1 MCIGNMQRI
10 QDILQHLPRSR
21 LAPRSQPEYTFHGAQ
36 IQISRCPIK
45 AAAYLSPMQLGPD
58 LLMAFFTALP
68 QELICLMADN
78 LYSEPCILR
87 RHIISKL
94 LEQSI
99 FQPQDDVFPQS
110 DSDRQAQAIRDETIR
125 QEALAMMDLPEK
137 ELWQRIQTFSSSRT
151 QIDPRWDDAVRLA
164 EKNWLT
170 KGKPMNLYEFQDF
183 CYDHATPG
191 VPASFDIRSRSR
203 TPEEQDQRL
212 TLELFPHE
220 HLIVPPSELSL
231 SRNDRISLSRRRV
244 FGLGPPPKPYTE
256 TDEQVCHG
264 LIDLWTAE
272 ITHRLPESVKHVMLI
287 AKDDFPQSNFKVRGL
302 NDELHGL
309 CRCLT
314 EKGVEVNVLFG
325 K

>member
-1 MCIGNMQRI
+1 
-10 QDILQHLPRSR
+10 
-21 LAPRSQPEYTFHGAQ
+21 
-36 IQISRCPIK
+36 
-45 AAAYLSPMQLGPD
+45 MQLGPD

-110 DSDRQAQAIRDETIR
+110 DSDRQAQAIRDEAIR

-137 ELWQRIQTFSSSRT
+137 ELSQHIQTLSSSRT
-151 QIDPRWDDAVRLA
+151 QIDPRWDEAVRLA

-170 KGKPMNLYEFQDF
+170 KGKPVGLYEFKDF
-183 CYDHATPG
+183 CYDHTRLE
-191 VPASFDIRSRSR
+191 VPSGFDVRSSLR
-203 TPEEQDQRL
+203 TPEEQDQHL

-220 HLIVPPSELSL
+220 DLIVPPSEISIPLSYC
-231 SRNDRISLSRRRV
+231 ISLARRRV

-256 TDEQVCHG
+256 TDEKVCRG

-272 ITHRLPESVKHVMLI
+272 ITHRLPGSVKQVTLI

-309 CRCLT
+309 CQCLT
-314 EKGVEVNVLFG
+314 EKGVEVNALLG

>member
-1 MCIGNMQRI
+1 MQ
-10 QDILQHLPRSR
+10 QG
-21 LAPRSQPEYTFHGAQ
+21 FV
-36 IQISRCPIK
+36 
-45 AAAYLSPMQLGPD
+45 
-58 LLMAFFTALP
+58 LLMAFFVALP
-68 QELICLMADN
+68 QELICLMADH

-87 RHIISKL
+87 RHIIAKL

-99 FQPQDDVFPQS
+99 FQPADDELPYETDRGAQD
-110 DSDRQAQAIRDETIR
+110 RRDEAIR
-125 QEALAMMDLPEK
+125 QEARAMMDLPEK
-137 ELWQRIQTFSSSRT
+137 ELWQHIQTLSSSRA

-170 KGKPMNLYEFQDF
+170 KGKPMDLYDFSNF
-183 CYDHATPG
+183 CYDHTRPD
-191 VPASFDIRSRSR
+191 VPASFDVRSRSR
-203 TPEEQDQRL
+203 VPEKQDQNL

-220 HLIVPPSELSL
+220 HLIVPPSELSV
-231 SRNDRISLSRRRV
+231 SHDDRISLSRRRV

-256 TDEQVCHG
+256 TDEQVCRG

-272 ITHRLPESVKHVMLI
+272 ITHRLPESVKQVTLI

-309 CRCLT
+309 CQCLT
-314 EKGVEVNVLFG
+314 EKGVEVNVLLG